1 MRKTKLGSLIREVKT
16 KIANPRSSYT
26 YFVAGDHMDTED
38 IHIRRRGIFA
48 DTAYVGPAF
57 IRLFESGQVLYGSR
71 RTYLKK
77 VAVADFEGITS
88 NTTFVLETKDECK
101 LTQLLLPFILLS
113 DDFTTYSIKK
123 SKGSTNPYILFS
135 DICEYELTLPP
146 IEKQRELAH
155 ALLAIDRTI
164 ESYRTLLKK
173 CDDIIKSRFVEMF
186 GTIESPNNDVEA
198 IPLSLLGECIA
209 GATPST
215 KVPSYW
221 NEGAIPWLTS
231 GEVEQGRIFQTSS
244 HITKE
249 GYDAC
254 STRMLPKKSVC
265 IAMAGQG
272 KTRGFVGITEIE
284 LCTNQSIC
292 GIKANPGINSDFLF
306 WDLRFQYERLRVAS
320 NGDSGRGGLN
330 LAILEK
336 FTILWPSETM
346 QESFVGCV
354 NCIDKLKFD
363 FRISSKSQRSGKL
376 YRKHHYL

>member
-1 MRKTKLGSLIREVKT
+1 MSGTPT
-16 KIANPRSSYT
+16 
-26 YFVAGDHMDTED
+26 
-38 IHIRRRGIFA
+38 
-48 DTAYVGPAF
+48 TA
-57 IRLFESGQVLYGSR
+57 IW
-71 RTYLKK
+71 
-77 VAVADFEGITS
+77 
-88 NTTFVLETKDECK
+88 N
-101 LTQLLLPFILLS
+101 
-113 DDFTTYSIKK
+113 
-123 SKGSTNPYILFS
+123 N
-135 DICEYELTLPP
+135 
-146 IEKQRELAH
+146 
-155 ALLAIDRTI
+155 
-164 ESYRTLLKK
+164 
-173 CDDIIKSRFVEMF
+173 KSRFVEMF
-186 GTIESPNNDVEA
+186 GTIESPNNDVVA

-221 NEGAIPWLTS
+221 NEGTIPWLTS

-249 GYDAC
+249 GYEAC

-292 GIKANPGINSDFLF
+292 CIKANPGINSDFLF
-306 WDLRFQYERLRVAS
+306 WDLRLQYERLRAAS

-346 QESFVGCV
+346 QESFVAYV
-354 NCIDKLKFD
+354 NCIDKLKFNLQQSIEKAKKLSS
-363 FRISSKSQRSGKL
+363 RILNDALSGNK
-376 YRKHHYL
+376 